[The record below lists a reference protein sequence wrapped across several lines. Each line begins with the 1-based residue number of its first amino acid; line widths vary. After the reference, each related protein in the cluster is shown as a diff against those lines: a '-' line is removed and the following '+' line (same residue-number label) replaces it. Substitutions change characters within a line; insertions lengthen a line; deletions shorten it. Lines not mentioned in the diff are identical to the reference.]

1 MRALLVSLLI
11 IGFIALIGS
20 GDYFFDKYPVESFC
34 VSLGALFITF
44 IVCLILE
51 AKGY

>member
-1 MRALLVSLLI
+1 MRTLLVPLLI

-20 GDYFFDKYPVESFC
+20 GDYLFDKYPVESFC
-34 VSLGALFITF
+34 VSLGALFIIF
-44 IVCLILE
+44 IVCFILE

>member
-1 MRALLVSLLI
+1 MRTFLGLI
-11 IGFIALIGS
+11 LIVGFIALVGS
-20 GDYFFDKYPVESFC
+20 GEYLFDKYPVESFC